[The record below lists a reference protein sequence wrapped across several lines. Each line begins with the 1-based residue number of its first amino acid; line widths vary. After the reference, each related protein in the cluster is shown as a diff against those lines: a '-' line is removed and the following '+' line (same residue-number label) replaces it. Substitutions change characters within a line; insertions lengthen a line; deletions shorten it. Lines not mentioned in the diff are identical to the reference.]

1 MVLVA
6 NAARVLSIS
15 ATILLALKLALTLA
29 LLLLDDIRHVLG
41 RALDAVSA
49 PVLMRRAIRRAEDGL
64 FTHYM
69 YFTAATVNTVP
80 EVLLVEEQ
88 SVVAR

>member
-1 MVLVA
+1 MALEQPVEGA
-6 NAARVLSIS
+6 LSR
-15 ATILLALKLALTLA
+15 AEPGAH
-29 LLLLDDIRHVLG
+29 RGGHVLG
-41 RALDAVSA
+41 RALDDVSA

-69 YFTAATVNTVP
+69 YFTAATVNAVP